1 MSDGQRETRSDGN
14 EKKKVCP
21 PTLCTAKLAPAA
33 DDGLLLVLVGRSK
46 HWLNPSTLPNMECQL
61 LRQMFIR

>member
-14 EKKKVCP
+14 RMGVKKKVCP

-33 DDGLLLVLVGRSK
+33 DDGLLLVLVGRSNIVK
-46 HWLNPSTLPNMECQL
+46 SGVEKWGEEMSSL
-61 LRQMFIR
+61 

>member
-1 MSDGQRETRSDGN
+1 MVKEKQDQMGM
-14 EKKKVCP
+14 KKKVCP

-46 HWLNPSTLPNMECQL
+46 YLLNSSTLPNMECQL